1 MLKIAASILAAD
13 FLNLGA
19 DVERM
24 RQAGADYL
32 HCDVM
37 DGHFVP
43 NMSFGQPIVKAVA
56 ATGMPLDV
64 HLMIEDPDKYIDEFA
79 RLGARI
85 ITVHQETTRHLNRTL
100 NHIRELGC
108 LAGVS
113 ICPATPPETLGWSL
127 GDFDVALIMSV
138 NPGFGGQKIVP
149 SAVKKIAVLRDMLEK
164 AGVAAEIEVDGNV
177 ALDTAQEIVN
187 NGARLLVT
195 GSALFKAPD
204 AGAFIRTLKGMEAG
218 AEAI

>member
-1 MLKIAASILAAD
+1 MIKIAPSILSAD
-13 FLNLGA
+13 FANL
-19 DVERM
+19 ERDIK
-24 RQAGADYL
+24 RVSSAEYL
-32 HCDVM
+32 HVDVM
-37 DGHFVP
+37 DGCFVP
-43 NMSFGQPIVKAVA
+43 NLTIGVPVVQSIRKC
-56 ATGMPLDV
+56 TGMFLDV

-127 GDFDVALIMSV
+127 GDFDGALIMSV

-218 AEAI
+218 A

>member
-1 MLKIAASILAAD
+1 MIRVSPSILAAD
-13 FLNLGA
+13 FADLGR
-19 DVERM
+19 DIGRIK
-24 RQAGADYL
+24 QAGAEYV
-32 HCDVM
+32 HIDVM
-37 DGHFVP
+37 DGLFVP
-43 NMSFGQPIVKAVA
+43 NLSIGLAPIPCIRKI
-56 ATGMPLDV
+56 TDLTLDV

-218 AEAI
+218 A